1 MGSSRRTINH
11 NRGEDPKLC
20 VEECTLPIRDNTH
33 NHIRQWQF
41 EHRGFR
47 DFYSSLGIKNQF
59 SSPGHPQANGQMEV
73 TNRTLLKII
82 KAQLDEAKGAWP
94 EELPN
99 VLWAYR
105 TTTRTRHERLL
116 SISPMAPKQ

>member
-11 NRGEDPKLC
+11 NGGEDPKLY
-20 VEECTLPIRDNTH
+20 VEECTLSIRDNMH
-33 NHIRQWQF
+33 DHIRQQQF

-47 DFYSSLGIKNQF
+47 DFYSSLGIENQF
-59 SSPGHPQANGQMEV
+59 SSPGHPQANAQMEV

-105 TTTRTRHERLL
+105 TTTRT
-116 SISPMAPKQ
+116 